1 MIKEKFNPRVLVLL
15 GFMLAVVILRIVFNP
30 TSGFAFLSNFTPI
43 GAMALF
49 GGAYFSSKKAYLF
62 PLLTLWL
69 SDILLGRFV
78 YDHQWQLFY
87 GGFYWVYGAFILM
100 VITGKLLLKN
110 ISVKNILLSA
120 FVITFIHW
128 IITDLGV
135 WLAGSMYPKTPAG
148 YLACL
153 TAAIPFERNFLAGVL
168 LYSAIM
174 FGAFEWM
181 RSRYPALSII
191 KSTQPGT

>member
-1 MIKEKFNPRVLVLL
+1 MIQQKFNPRILVLL
-15 GFMLAVVILRIVFNP
+15 GFMLAVVALRIVFNP

-49 GGAYFSSKKAYLF
+49 GGAYFTSKKAYLF

-69 SDILLGRFV
+69 SDILLSRFV
-78 YDHQWQLFY
+78 YNHEWQLFY
-87 GGFYWVYGAFILM
+87 GGFYWVYGAFIFM
-100 VITGKLLLKN
+100 VIAGKLLLKKV
-110 ISVKNILLSA
+110 SVKNILVSA
-120 FVITFIHW
+120 LVITFIHW
-128 IITDLGV
+128 IVSDLGV
-135 WLAGSMYPKTPAG
+135 WLSSTVYPKTPAG
-148 YLACL
+148 YWACL

-181 RSRYPALSII
+181 KSRYPSLAIA
-191 KSTQPGT
+191 K